1 MATRGLGLFLF
12 VLQLFVLLSNP
23 ATPSTRPSS
32 TPLPPD
38 ALCRSIGRSAS
49 FLGTGALRL
58 VGGNELELSDVS
70 EEERRRYASSFFN
83 ERSGGSRDWNERGR
97 PRRGAPRRYDDSD
110 GWGEKRRDERTDAW
124 GARES
129 GRGGWQSRGQAFR
142 SDRPPRL
149 HQPETTHKKSL
160 AYFATVNS
168 VSGDVEETDSSS
180 AAEGGEDGKTDGGR
194 VDLSRE
200 GGGGGAEQ
208 VTRNSNQWGGR
219 RRREVCQVGSCA
231 CGQRLALLTLSH

>member
-1 MATRGLGLFLF
+1 MSPKRSGEDTLHRFSMNA
-12 VLQLFVLLSNP
+12 VVVP
-23 ATPSTRPSS
+23 AT
-32 TPLPPD
+32 
-38 ALCRSIGRSAS
+38 
-49 FLGTGALRL
+49 GT
-58 VGGNELELSDVS
+58 NEGDHG
-70 EEERRRYASSFFN
+70 EERRGDTMTAM
-83 ERSGGSRDWNERGR
+83 
-97 PRRGAPRRYDDSD
+97 A
-110 GWGEKRRDERTDAW
+110 GERRDET
-124 GARES
+124 
-129 GRGGWQSRGQAFR
+129 RGQMLGEHESQGGVGGKAGVKLSGLTVHLDCINPKQHTR
-142 SDRPPRL
+142 NRL
-149 HQPETTHKKSL
+149 RDSICAGL
-160 AYFATVNS
+160 VVSCRYFATVNS